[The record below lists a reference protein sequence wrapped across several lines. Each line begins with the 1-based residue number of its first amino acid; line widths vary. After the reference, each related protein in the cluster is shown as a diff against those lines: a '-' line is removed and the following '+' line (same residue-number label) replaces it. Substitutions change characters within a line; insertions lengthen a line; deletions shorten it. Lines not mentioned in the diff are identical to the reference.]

1 VHLHC
6 TGFKTGR
13 AQSRPLLNYDFYPT
27 NVTFLLQN
35 KNFLKKDSIVKFIL
49 HLVNKTLQ
57 FMKQHFLFPY
67 WSRYLG
73 WGLVI
78 AHAPLTM
85 IARYGIDAEDARGTQ
100 NLFAGNHLFFM
111 CTALLMATG
120 LFLVAFAKE
129 KVEDEQIW
137 QIRLDSLRWA
147 IYVNYII
154 LITSLVF
161 INDTGHI
168 LQLNLWVPLLF
179 FIIRFRWVIF
189 RLNQSL
195 SREG

>member
-1 VHLHC
+1 M
-6 TGFKTGR
+6 K
-13 AQSRPLLNYDFYPT
+13 SR
-27 NVTFLLQN
+27 
-35 KNFLKKDSIVKFIL
+35 
-49 HLVNKTLQ
+49 
-57 FMKQHFLFPY
+57 FLFPY
-67 WSRYLG
+67 WCRYLG

-78 AHAPLTM
+78 AHVPVTM
-85 IARYGIDAEDARGTQ
+85 IARNQGLNVDSPLVNNG
-100 NLFAGNHLFFM
+100 LFTGGHLFFIS
-111 CTALLMATG
+111 TALLMSLG

-129 KVEDEQIW
+129 KIEDEQIW

-147 IYVNYII
+147 IYINYIV

-168 LQLNLWVPLLF
+168 LELNLCVPLLF

-189 RLNQSL
+189 RLNRSL